1 MQEIHSLTLAKAL
14 VTNLGP
20 SNETNGPSSMQD
32 DSGLDIVFLMVAES
46 PPKEKEQESVYPTI
60 PEDHSSSGFISS
72 FLLDHQLLI
81 LHFHHRHQL
90 LTHGDSFC

>member
-46 PPKEKEQESVYPTI
+46 PPKKKE
-60 PEDHSSSGFISS
+60 
-72 FLLDHQLLI
+72 
-81 LHFHHRHQL
+81 
-90 LTHGDSFC
+90 